1 MYVHPEITDR
11 PTDITSFF
19 FFSISFYTKYQVFKY
34 FLRDSRRTA
43 DPPLQNCKSK
53 GEGEREKKKTKKENM
68 WKKKEKKGVY
78 KVGHYHEIF
87 VFSYSAS
94 TRRLGIGIDVQSRTT
109 WVLKSKILLHSKEGS
124 QARIWGPRTAWRASR
139 DYTII
144 KRKEGKEKERGVTE
158 QTRRELEG
166 DPQIAPKCLHAYL
179 LHPRDRKSVV

>member
-1 MYVHPEITDR
+1 M
-11 PTDITSFF
+11 
-19 FFSISFYTKYQVFKY
+19 
-34 FLRDSRRTA
+34 
-43 DPPLQNCKSK
+43 
-53 GEGEREKKKTKKENM
+53 
-68 WKKKEKKGVY
+68 Y

-179 LHPRDRKSVV
+179 LHPRRDKTRNKIIHLIALCKYVALAYQLKGFLQSKAAYLVIC